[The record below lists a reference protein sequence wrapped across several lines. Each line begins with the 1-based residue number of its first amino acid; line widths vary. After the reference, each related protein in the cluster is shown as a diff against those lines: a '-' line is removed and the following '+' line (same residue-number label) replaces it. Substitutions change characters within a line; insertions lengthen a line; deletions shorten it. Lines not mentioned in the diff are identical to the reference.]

1 MASGRTSNVRELSV
15 RARISERVKND
26 LQAISDDY
34 GMSMSGLIA
43 FILGQWVHQQKVVL
57 GPMLQEIGNTAKETV
72 ASSLK
77 EQLELDDV
85 LKD

>member
-26 LQAISDDY
+26 LQDIAEGY

-57 GPMLQEIGNTAKETV
+57 GPMLQDMGNTAKETL
-72 ASSLK
+72 ANSIK
-77 EQLELDDV
+77 EQMELADV